1 MLKGS
6 VVWLRR
12 LLDAAAA
19 LLLAA
24 VTGVTFVR
32 VVARYVFG
40 HGMPWSEEA
49 TRFLFVWLIMISA
62 ARAAHLRVD
71 LVTDLLRPLARL
83 RAEIAFAAL
92 GIGLL
97 VFLIWKDLPLIE
109 LTSGDYYTALGISL
123 QYLYWSIVVGC
134 GLWILSI
141 VLAFYLPPD
150 TDQDMPTS

>member
-1 MLKGS
+1 MLTGS
-6 VVWLRR
+6 VVWFRR

-49 TRFLFVWLIMISA
+49 TRFLFVWLIMIAA

-71 LVTDLLRPLARL
+71 LLTDMLRPRARL

-109 LTSGDYYTALGISL
+109 LTSGDYYTALGISIE
-123 QYLYWSIVVGC
+123 YLYWSVVAGC
-134 GLWILSI
+134 GLWIISI
-141 VLAFYLPPD
+141 LLAFYLPPD
-150 TDQDMPTS
+150 PDEEMSTS